1 MSNFCNVDQGFDY
14 IFGRM
19 SAIYG
24 NDFARKWDGIDANLI
39 RSEWTQ
45 TLGKFLTYKP
55 SMDYALENLSPDRPP
70 SSLQFRKI
78 CQGGPGIPMPDAVQ
92 IANNPTVK
100 YTDEQKRKA
109 LAQLEALK
117 RSFSDQNASTPNP

>member
-24 NDFARKWDGIDANLI
+24 NDFARKWDGIDAKLI

-55 SMDYALENLSPDRPP
+55 SMDYALENLPPDRPP

-78 CQGGPGIPMPDAVQ
+78 CQGGPGIPMPDAAQ

-100 YTDEQKRKA
+100 YTEEQKRKA

-117 RSFSDQNASTPNP
+117 RSFSEQA

>member
-1 MSNFCNVDQGFDY
+1 MSNFCETEYGFDY

-39 RSEWTQ
+39 RQEWIN
-45 TLGKFLTYKP
+45 TLGSFLTYRP
-55 SMDYALENLSPDRPP
+55 SMDYALAHIDPARPP

-78 CQGGPGIPMPDAVQ
+78 CQDGPAIPPKEPLVQ
-92 IANNPTVK
+92 I
-100 YTDEQKRKA
+100 EQKVPGYSEDSKREALAK
-109 LAQLEALK
+109 LAQLRKEMVAK
-117 RSFSDQNASTPNP
+117 YDQKPGA

>member
-55 SMDYALENLSPDRPP
+55 SMDYALENLPVDRPP

-78 CQGGPGIPMPDAVQ
+78 CQGGPGIPVPNAVQ

-109 LAQLEALK
+109 LAQLEELK
-117 RSFSDQNASTPNP
+117 RSFM